1 MAVRLDSLTTR
12 LRKLELKHRNTTK
25 FPVFNYESYGVINEL
40 QVREDPELLIAGPA
54 GTGKSMG
61 ILAKIHTLCI
71 NHPQIRVL
79 IVRKSRATLAESV
92 LKTFESNILG
102 YGHPLLK
109 GASRANRKTYVYPNG
124 SRIVVGGMDNPD
136 RIMSSDYD
144 LVAVFEST
152 ELNEQDWDNLSTR
165 LRNNQLPYQQLV
177 ADCNPAS
184 TQHWLYKRY
193 ERKGVT
199 MLESRHEDN
208 PVLFDHKTKQ
218 WTEKGRNY
226 LARLDNLSG
235 LRYDRLR
242 LGKWVS
248 AEGQVYDMFD
258 NQKHVVTGM
267 LPLFRKY
274 YVGMDV
280 GYTAPGTMLVFGET
294 NDGTLYLVEELYKT
308 GQTLDWWIVEAQKVN
323 AKYKPVKIIVDPARP
338 DFIQQLAHKRLP
350 VMKANNKI
358 LYGVDLVQRRLKSN
372 SIKFHMNSLREVDE
386 ELRDNYLPTRLTDEI
401 VGYIWGDDD
410 KPIAKQN
417 HALDSM
423 RYVIAYVDRSISKIK
438 PVASTSVGMFAQN

>member
-1 MAVRLDSLTTR
+1 MAIRLDSLGTR
-12 LRKLELKHRNTTK
+12 LKKLEIKHKNIQT
-25 FPVFNYESYGVINEL
+25 FPVFTYESFGVLKDL
-40 QVREDPELLIAGPA
+40 QVREDPELLVAGPA
-54 GTGKSMG
+54 GTGKSMS
-61 ILAKIHTLCI
+61 ILAKIHTLCVT
-71 NHPQIRVL
+71 HPQIRVL

-92 LKTFESNILG
+92 LKTFESNVLG

-109 GASRANRKTYVYPNG
+109 GAARANRKSYVYPNG

-152 ELNEQDWDNLSTR
+152 ELNEQDYDNLSTR
-165 LRNNQLPYQQLV
+165 LRNNQLPYQQLI

-184 TQHWLYKRY
+184 TQHWLYKRW
-193 ERKGVT
+193 ERKGIT
-199 MLESRHEDN
+199 MIESKHEDN
-208 PVLFDHKTKQ
+208 PVLFDHTVNQ
-218 WTEKGRNY
+218 WTEKGVNY
-226 LARLDNLSG
+226 LKRLDNLSG

-267 LPLFRKY
+267 LPRMTKY
-274 YVGMDV
+274 YIGMDV
-280 GYTAPGTMLVFGET
+280 GYTAPGTMLVFGESP
-294 NDGTLYLVEELYKT
+294 DGTLFLVEELYKT
-308 GQTLDWWIVEAQKVN
+308 SQTLDWWIVEAQKAN

-338 DFIQQLAHKRLP
+338 DFIQQLSHVRLP

-372 SIKFHMNSLREVDE
+372 SIKFHMNSLREVDT

-401 VGYIWGDDD
+401 VGYVWGDDD
-410 KPIAKQN
+410 KPVAKQN

-423 RYVIAYVDRSISKIK
+423 RYVIAWVDRSVSKIA
-438 PVASTSVGMFAQN
+438 PATSTSVGMYANS

>member
-1 MAVRLDSLTTR
+1 MTVRLATLGTR
-12 LRKLELKHRNTTK
+12 LKKLEKKHKNIKT
-25 FPVFNYESYGVINEL
+25 FPEFNYESFGVLKDL

-54 GTGKSMG
+54 GTGKSMS
-61 ILAKIHTLCI
+61 ILAKIHTLCTT
-71 NHPQIRVL
+71 HPQLRVL

-124 SRIVVGGMDNPD
+124 SRIVLGGMDNPD

-144 LVAVFEST
+144 IVAVFEST

-165 LRNNQLPYQQLV
+165 LRNNQLPYQQLI

-184 TQHWLYKRY
+184 TMHWLYKRW
-193 ERKGVT
+193 ERKSVT
-199 MLESRHEDN
+199 MLHSKHEDN
-208 PVLFDHKTKQ
+208 PMLFDHTQNSWTK
-218 WTEKGRNY
+218 EGVEY

-258 NQKHVVTGM
+258 NQLHVITGH
-267 LPLFRKY
+267 LPQFRKY
-274 YVGMDV
+274 YIGMDV

-294 NDGTLYLVEELYKT
+294 NIGELILVEEIYKT
-308 GQTLDWWIVEAQKVN
+308 GQTLDWWTHKAMEAN
-323 AKYKPVKIIVDPARP
+323 AKYRPEKILADPARP
-338 DFIQQLAHKRLP
+338 DFVQQMRMKNLP
-350 VMKANNKI
+350 AMRANNKI
-358 LYGVDLVQRRLKSN
+358 NYGVDLVQRRLKSGTL
-372 SIKFHMNSLREVDE
+372 KFHMNSLREVDK
-386 ELRDNYLPTRLTDEI
+386 ELQSNYLPTRLTDEI
-401 VGYIWGDDD
+401 VGYIWGEGD

-417 HALDSM
+417 HALDGM
-423 RYVIAYVDRSISKIK
+423 RYVMAYVDRSKTSIK
-438 PVASTSVGMFAQN
+438 PATSTSIGMYAK